1 MSLQDPGKLSQQF
14 LGILTFKK
22 CIPFSVYAIILLRI
36 KTGKYYPVWLTM
48 EEQTV
53 KFKNQQH
60 YHLCDTIC
68 NARLHRAR
76 VISLTQIDSYI
87 YEVGEAIL
95 PLLRTIRCVRASSV
109 SQPARLLMRRKSQT
123 HTKGA
128 KTYAHNT
135 KYIIVTY
142 GDNSWRITS
151 NNNISIC

>member
-1 MSLQDPGKLSQQF
+1 MKLKQEN
-14 LGILTFKK
+14 
-22 CIPFSVYAIILLRI
+22 IILNNILYG
-36 KTGKYYPVWLTM
+36 KTL

-60 YHLCDTIC
+60 YQLCDTIY
-68 NARLHRAR
+68 NARLQRAG
-76 VISLTQIDSYI
+76 VTSPTQIDSYI

-128 KTYAHNT
+128 IPCATYEIYYCHLL
-135 KYIIVTY
+135 
-142 GDNSWRITS
+142 WQ
-151 NNNISIC
+151 